1 MLSLALL
8 IPTAMQFNL
17 AQLVLAVAVATATGS
32 GATSIV
38 ERSVRFQNYSI
49 WTYNRLTD
57 DVRQMSSSLK
67 PG

>member
-1 MLSLALL
+1 
-8 IPTAMQFNL
+8 MQFNL
-17 AQLVLAVAVATATGS
+17 AQLALAVAVATATGS